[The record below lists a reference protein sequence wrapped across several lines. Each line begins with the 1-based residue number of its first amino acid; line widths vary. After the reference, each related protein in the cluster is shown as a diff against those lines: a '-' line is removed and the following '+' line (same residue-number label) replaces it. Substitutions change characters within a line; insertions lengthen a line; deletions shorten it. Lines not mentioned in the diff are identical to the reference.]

1 MGLFLVF
8 FSRAA
13 FKQRSLCTGQLYT
26 AKPLHRAVRGAF
38 TQSSST
44 ERSLSTKTPLHRT
57 ALTRRHSYTDLAFLH
72 RSLFARRSLNTEKL
86 WCAQAFR
93 QGLLFTDMS
102 LHRRFYTEK
111 PVHFIEALYTQ
122 KLYTEKPLHRAA
134 LHNEAFVQGSF
145 YKQKLLHRDAVT
157 QSSSTERSFSTK
169 TTLHRTAL
177 TRRHSYTDLAFLH
190 RSVCTEKLFA
200 QPLQRAAFTHRSFT
214 HRPLCAEKPQHGKAL
229 VRTSFLT
236 RIALHRYVFTQT
248 LLHREAGT
256 LYRGPLH
263 AEALHREAFAQS
275 SFTQRSLCTEQLLQT
290 EAFTQKRLHTEQLY
304 REAFSQRRLCTEQ
317 L

>member
-1 MGLFLVF
+1 MFGNCCCFWLLGYSLGLFLVV

-26 AKPLHRAVRGAF
+26 AKPLHRAVRDAF

-72 RSLFARRSLNTEKL
+72 RSLFARRSLSTEKL
-86 WCAQAFR
+86 WRAQAFR

-157 QSSSTERSFSTK
+157 QSSSTERSFSTE

-190 RSVCTEKLFA
+190 R
-200 QPLQRAAFTHRSFT
+200 R
-214 HRPLCAEKPQHGKAL
+214 
-229 VRTSFLT
+229 
-236 RIALHRYVFTQT
+236 
-248 LLHREAGT
+248 LHREAICT
-256 LYRGPLH
+256 ASTESRFYAQKLYTQASLRG
-263 AEALHREAFAQS
+263 EASTRKSFGAHKFFDKDCS
-275 SFTQRSLCTEQLLQT
+275 SQICLYTDAFTQRSRYTL
-290 EAFTQKRLHTEQLY
+290 
-304 REAFSQRRLCTEQ
+304 
-317 L
+317 